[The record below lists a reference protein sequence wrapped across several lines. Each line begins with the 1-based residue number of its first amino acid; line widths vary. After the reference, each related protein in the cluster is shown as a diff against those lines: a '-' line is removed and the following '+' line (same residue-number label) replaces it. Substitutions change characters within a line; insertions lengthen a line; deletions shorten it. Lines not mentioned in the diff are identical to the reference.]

1 MQERVDADTILLPVV
16 EVGNLGKEHVDKI
29 YYTKNGDN
37 NFNLFPLLSLRK
49 SLQEMYAGDSEHA
62 RRLFYLA
69 SLLPRELVI
78 KHIDKIITAG
88 DIPTYLSNK
97 GHSGN
102 TVNIMS

>member
-49 SLQEMYAGDSEHA
+49 SLQEMYAGDSEYV

-69 SLLPRELVI
+69 SLLPRELVN
-78 KHIDKIITAG
+78 KHIDKLITAG

-97 GHSGN
+97 VHSGS

>member
-1 MQERVDADTILLPVV
+1 MQVIRDENAILLPVV

-49 SLQEMYAGDSEHA
+49 SLQEMYAGDSEYV

-69 SLLPRELVI
+69 SLLPRELVNE
-78 KHIDKIITAG
+78 HIDKAITAK
-88 DIPTYLSNK
+88 DIPEYLSSKKHNND
-97 GHSGN
+97 GN
-102 TVNIMS
+102 IIS